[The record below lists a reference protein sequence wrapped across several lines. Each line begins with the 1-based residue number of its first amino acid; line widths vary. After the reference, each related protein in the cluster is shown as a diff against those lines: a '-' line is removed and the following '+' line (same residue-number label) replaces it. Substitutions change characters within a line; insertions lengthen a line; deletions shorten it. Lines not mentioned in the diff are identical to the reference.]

1 MLKFGFSAAVKWT
14 GGEEAKFEAGLGAW
28 ADLSKSQVFGK
39 GKGIPGRVLESGKY
53 EWISNVQNL
62 PFCKFIRLD
71 LSRSTGIKTVFNIA
85 VNGGVVELASY
96 EEKV

>member
-1 MLKFGFSAAVKWT
+1 
-14 GGEEAKFEAGLGAW
+14 
-28 ADLSKSQVFGK
+28 VFGK

-53 EWISNVQNL
+53 EWNSNVQNI
-62 PFCKFIRLD
+62 PFCKFTRLD
-71 LSRSTGIKTVFNIA
+71 LSMSIGIKTVLNIA